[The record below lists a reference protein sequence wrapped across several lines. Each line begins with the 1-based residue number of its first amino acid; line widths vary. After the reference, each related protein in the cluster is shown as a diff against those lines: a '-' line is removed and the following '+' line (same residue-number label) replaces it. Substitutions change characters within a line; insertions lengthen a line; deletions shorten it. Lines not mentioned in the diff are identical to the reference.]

1 MSASWIKIAS
11 ANLHILSTSFRIN
24 YDIPR
29 QGLRLRLLKPWR
41 IFKMRQFF
49 SRFSRRVW
57 IIVGVVTV
65 ILLIAAFSMSRQ
77 PEQAVFETVPL
88 ERGDLAA
95 SVGATGSVR
104 ASRTALLNWQTNGN
118 VGAVN
123 AVIGDKVSGGDALAE
138 LDKAS
143 LSQNIIL
150 AEADLVNAQQ
160 ALEDLLESDTALIEA
175 QKAVDKAE
183 DAYEKAYNWR
193 MELNGKIDIKEV
205 WYDQFGNLKVKEYKG
220 YASPETIAQ
229 ADQDLALAEA
239 KLEDA
244 KRELERLLKGE
255 ESDAVKAA
263 RARVA
268 AAEATLNLARLI
280 APFDGTVTQA
290 NPVVGDQVIVG
301 SPGFRVDDLSRLLVD
316 VQVSE
321 VDINSVAL
329 EQKATLTFDAV
340 LNQEYHG
347 KVVEVGQAGD
357 TVGGVVSFTATV
369 ELTDADEQV
378 KPGMTAA
385 VSIIVEEVAD
395 TLLVPNRAVRLVDG
409 ERVVYILKDNLP
421 QPVKITLGSSSDTMS
436 VLVGGD
442 LKEGDLIILNPP
454 TNRGPFGEG

>member
-1 MSASWIKIAS
+1 
-11 ANLHILSTSFRIN
+11 
-24 YDIPR
+24 
-29 QGLRLRLLKPWR
+29 
-41 IFKMRQFF
+41 MRQFF
-49 SRFSRRVW
+49 SKISRRTW
-57 IIVGVVTV
+57 IVIGVVAIVLLVVGV
-65 ILLIAAFSMSRQ
+65 SMTRQ
-77 PEQAVFETVPL
+77 PEQPLFETVAL

-104 ASRTALLNWQTNGN
+104 ANRTAVLTWQSNGN

-123 AVIGDKVSGGDALAE
+123 AAIGDDVTGGDVLAE

-143 LSQNIIL
+143 LSQSIIL
-150 AEADLVNAQQ
+150 AEADLINSQQ

-175 QKAVDKAE
+175 QKAVDRAE

-205 WYDQFGNLKVKEYKG
+205 WYDQFGNLQSKEYRG
-220 YASPETIAQ
+220 FASEETIAK

-255 ESDAVKAA
+255 ESEAVKAA

-268 AAEATLNLARLI
+268 AAEATLNLAKLI
-280 APFDGTVTQA
+280 APFDGAVTQA
-290 NPVVGDQVIVG
+290 NPVVGDQVAPGTV
-301 SPGFRVDDLSRLLVD
+301 GFRVDDLSHLLVD

-321 VDINSVAL
+321 VDINTVAVG
-329 EQKATLTFDAV
+329 QNATLAFDAV

-347 KVVEVGQAGD
+347 EVVAVGQAGD
-357 TVGGVVSFTATV
+357 TVGGVVSFTVTV

-385 VSIIVEEVAD
+385 VSVIVEEVKD
-395 TLLVPNRAVRLVDG
+395 TLLVPNRAVRLVEGD
-409 ERVVYILKDNLP
+409 RVVYILKDGVP
-421 QPVKITLGSSSDTMS
+421 QPVKITLGASSDTMS
-436 VLVGGD
+436 VLIDGD
-442 LKEGDLIILNPP
+442 LKEGDMIVLNPP
-454 TNRGPFGEG
+454 SFNGGPFGGD

>member
-1 MSASWIKIAS
+1 MVRPADL
-11 ANLHILSTSFRIN
+11 NLFL
-24 YDIPR
+24 
-29 QGLRLRLLKPWR
+29 WR
-41 IFKMRQFF
+41 ISRMRQFF
-49 SRFSRRVW
+49 SKISRRTW
-57 IIVGVVTV
+57 IVIGVVAIVLLVVGV
-65 ILLIAAFSMSRQ
+65 SMTRQ
-77 PEQAVFETVPL
+77 PEQPLFETVAL

-104 ASRTALLNWQTNGN
+104 ANRTAVLTWQSNGN

-123 AVIGDKVSGGDALAE
+123 AAIGDDVTGGDVLAE

-143 LSQNIIL
+143 LSQSIIL
-150 AEADLVNAQQ
+150 AEADLINSQQ

-175 QKAVDKAE
+175 QKAVDRAE

-205 WYDQFGNLKVKEYKG
+205 WYDQFGNLQSKEYRG
-220 YASPETIAQ
+220 FASEETIAK

-255 ESDAVKAA
+255 ESEAVKAA

-268 AAEATLNLARLI
+268 AAEATLNLAKLI
-280 APFDGTVTQA
+280 APFDGAVTQA
-290 NPVVGDQVIVG
+290 NPVVGDQVAPGTV
-301 SPGFRVDDLSRLLVD
+301 GFRVDDLSHLLVD

-321 VDINSVAL
+321 VDINTVAVG
-329 EQKATLTFDAV
+329 QNATLAFDAV

-347 KVVEVGQAGD
+347 EVVAVGQAGD
-357 TVGGVVSFTATV
+357 TVGGVVSFTVTV

-385 VSIIVEEVAD
+385 VSVIVEEVKD
-395 TLLVPNRAVRLVDG
+395 TLLVPNRAVRLVEGD
-409 ERVVYILKDNLP
+409 RVVYILKDGVP
-421 QPVKITLGSSSDTMS
+421 QPVKITLGASSDTMS
-436 VLVGGD
+436 VLIDGD
-442 LKEGDLIILNPP
+442 LKEGDMIVLNPP
-454 TNRGPFGEG
+454 SFNGGPFGGD